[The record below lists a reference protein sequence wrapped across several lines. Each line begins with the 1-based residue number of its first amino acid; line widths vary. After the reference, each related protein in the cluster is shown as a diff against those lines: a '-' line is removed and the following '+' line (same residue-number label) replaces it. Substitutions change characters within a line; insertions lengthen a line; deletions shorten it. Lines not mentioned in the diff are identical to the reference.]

1 MPITLDPFSR
11 FDTTPSCERHTDGQ
25 CSWGLRLVSCSA
37 MSVFRRL
44 NWRRSASLQR
54 RAWCMGSFLCR
65 DVDELVYADVRHRL
79 QRAGSGVQT
88 TVKLSAKV
96 RIHATAPIASRTP
109 PLLTASQRRHD
120 SST

>member
-1 MPITLDPFSR
+1 
-11 FDTTPSCERHTDGQ
+11 
-25 CSWGLRLVSCSA
+25 

-79 QRAGSGVQT
+79 QRAGRGVQT

-96 RIHATAPIASRTP
+96 RRIRYCTDRVSYT
-109 PLLTASQRRHD
+109 
-120 SST
+120 STVNRVETIRLPRKTGA